1 VVGDS
6 VILRGGILRR
16 CRSWLG
22 HIGDKFRIE
31 AKNRVMIMKNRNCS
45 LEGSCRGKKGT
56 VLKLC
61 CVVEN

>member
-6 VILRGGILRR
+6 VILRSGILRR

-22 HIGDKFRIE
+22 LIGDKFRIE
-31 AKNRVMIMKNRNCS
+31 AENRIMIMENRNCS
-45 LEGSCRGKKGT
+45 LEGGCGGKKGT

-61 CVVEN
+61 SSVEN